1 MKVSAEDITWLLWE
15 WLQMSVFFFFL
26 TYNMLR
32 WLSMHHCFS
41 VPPLTEEISWT
52 TKGEYA
58 WKGRAQYQIVLT
70 CSVTY
75 KYHNT
80 NISLSG
86 GLWNLKKKMP
96 SNPIRREWEQHR
108 RGAGNSNFVQLA
120 PAVTSL
126 HLNEP
131 LDNPQKYDPSKGG
144 EEAVFTLGPQLIVIV
159 QAFFTLGPQLMV
171 IVQEMQRKLYPRWS
185 GATRNINQSI
195 CCANL
200 LITKMDDNK
209 WSTST
214 LG

>member
-1 MKVSAEDITWLLWE
+1 
-15 WLQMSVFFFFL
+15 
-26 TYNMLR
+26 MLR

-41 VPPLTEEISWT
+41 VPPLNEEISWT
-52 TKGEYA
+52 TKGESA
-58 WKGRAQYQIVLT
+58 WRGRAQYQIVLT

-96 SNPIRREWEQHR
+96 SNPIRKEWEQRR

-159 QAFFTLGPQLMV
+159 Q
-171 IVQEMQRKLYPRWS
+171 EMQRKLYQRWS
-185 GATRNINQSI
+185 GATRNTNLSI
-195 CCANL
+195 YCVNL
-200 LITKMDDNK
+200 LKRKMDDNK